1 LKKREGESQRGGGY
15 LLVKSRPRQKLPR
28 QSSTAQ
34 RLDTPPSPP
43 FLQFMAAA
51 DDSSSQSLTFSRSSS
66 SAWRSRRRN
75 KKGGMSTYYVVVL
88 GSSPLALAVS
98 HARSCALL

>member
-1 LKKREGESQRGGGY
+1 LKEREGGIVAAGGY

-43 FLQFMAAA
+43 FLQFMAADA
-51 DDSSSQSLTFSRSSS
+51 DDVRHHRHQLF
-66 SAWRSRRRN
+66 
-75 KKGGMSTYYVVVL
+75 
-88 GSSPLALAVS
+88 AVPQ
-98 HARSCALL
+98 LLPQQQQRMEEE

>member
-1 LKKREGESQRGGGY
+1 VELRISKLKKREGRIGAAGGY

-51 DDSSSQSLTFSRSSS
+51 DAQRHRHQLFS
-66 SAWRSRRRN
+66 
-75 KKGGMSTYYVVVL
+75 V
-88 GSSPLALAVS
+88 P
-98 HARSCALL
+98 HLLPQQQQRMEE